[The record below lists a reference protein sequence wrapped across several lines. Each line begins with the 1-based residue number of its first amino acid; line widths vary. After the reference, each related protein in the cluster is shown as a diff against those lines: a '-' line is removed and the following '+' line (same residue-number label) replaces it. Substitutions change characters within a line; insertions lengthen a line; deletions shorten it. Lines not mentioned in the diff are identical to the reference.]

1 MEIKQSI
8 SLWIE
13 GARPKTIPAAIVP
26 VIVGTSAVADGDLT
40 PGCGLSWIRFLLALF
55 VSVAL
60 QVGVNYANDY
70 SDGLRGADHDR
81 IGPRRLVGS
90 GLVDPGKVKN
100 AAVLSFAFAAL
111 AGLSLVILVGWWLI
125 FIGLAAILAAWF
137 YTGGSRPYG
146 YMGFGEIFVF
156 IFFGLVATI
165 GSAYVQIEAFE
176 PLPILLS
183 LPVGFLATALLV
195 TNNLRDLPK
204 DKAVDKKTLA
214 VRLGGDRTRIL
225 YAFLIYLSAISI
237 AAMGFY
243 DVNYILALGAA
254 VVVFS
259 VGHSIVLRVLH
270 GAQGK
275 ELIGI
280 LESTGKLHL
289 LLGVLVSA
297 CLWISAYWL

>member
-1 MEIKQSI
+1 VELKQSI

-40 PGCGLSWIRFLLALF
+40 PGCGLSWVRFLLALF

-70 SDGLRGADHDR
+70 SDGIRGADYDR

-100 AAVLSFAFAAL
+100 AAVLSFACAAI
-111 AGLSLVILVGWWLI
+111 AGLSLVVLAGWWLI
-125 FIGLAAILAAWF
+125 FVGLSGILAAWF

-146 YMGFGEIFVF
+146 YLGFGEIFVF

-183 LPVGFLATALLV
+183 VPVGFLATALLV
-195 TNNLRDLPK
+195 TNNLRDLSK

-214 VRLGGDRTRIL
+214 VRLGAIVREFSTP
-225 YAFLIYLSAISI
+225 FL
-237 AAMGFY
+237 
-243 DVNYILALGAA
+243 
-254 VVVFS
+254 
-259 VGHSIVLRVLH
+259 
-270 GAQGK
+270 
-275 ELIGI
+275 
-280 LESTGKLHL
+280 STCL
-289 LLGVLVSA
+289 LFP
-297 CLWISAYWL
+297 